1 MLNFNLILFIS
12 SQKGEIPIEKNVKV
26 VDEKGNVYEATY
38 PKRAKG
44 LVKNGRARF
53 IDENTICLAC
63 PPDIE
68 NENISE
74 DKIMTDIN
82 LNANVIENAGN
93 NIEVSSKFNLDYAL
107 RSIEKIR
114 DDTAYLKDT
123 IEALKG
129 MERSGGPGDVAGE
142 AKGRAL
148 QKVAESREATN
159 QALIRFYEKMYDD
172 LKPQKEDPMVMTMVD
187 LIKASINSGNLD
199 AINELHPV
207 LEILRQLRK

>member
-1 MLNFNLILFIS
+1 M
-12 SQKGEIPIEKNVKV
+12 KV

-63 PPDIE
+63 PPDIV

-82 LNANVIENAGN
+82 VNAGN
-93 NIEVSSKFNLDYAL
+93 YTEVSSKFTLDYAL

-123 IEALKG
+123 IEALKI
-129 MERSGGPGDVAGE
+129 MAKSDGPGDIAGE
-142 AKGRAL
+142 AKGRAY
-148 QKVAESREATN
+148 QKIVESREATN

-187 LIKASINSGNLD
+187 LIKASVNNGNLD

>member
-1 MLNFNLILFIS
+1 M
-12 SQKGEIPIEKNVKV
+12 KV

-82 LNANVIENAGN
+82 VNADVIENAGN
-93 NIEVSSKFNLDYAL
+93 YTEASSKFTLDYAL

-114 DDTAYLKDT
+114 DDTTYLKDT
-123 IEALKG
+123 IEALRL
-129 MERSGGPGDVAGE
+129 MEKSDGPADVAGE

-148 QKVAESREATN
+148 QKVVESREATN

-187 LIKASINSGNLD
+187 LIKASVNNGNLD

>member
-1 MLNFNLILFIS
+1 
-12 SQKGEIPIEKNVKV
+12 
-26 VDEKGNVYEATY
+26 VDENGKVYEATY

-53 IDENTICLAC
+53 VDENTICLCLAC
-63 PPDIE
+63 PPDIV

-82 LNANVIENAGN
+82 VNADVIENAGN
-93 NIEVSSKFNLDYAL
+93 YTEVSSKFTLDYAL

-123 IEALKG
+123 IEALKI
-129 MERSGGPGDVAGE
+129 MAKSDGPGDIAGE
-142 AKGRAL
+142 AKGRAY
-148 QKVAESREATN
+148 QKIVESREATN

-172 LKPQKEDPMVMTMVD
+172 LKPQREDPMVMTMVD

-207 LEILRQLRK
+207 LEILRQIRNSK

>member
-1 MLNFNLILFIS
+1 M
-12 SQKGEIPIEKNVKV
+12 
-26 VDEKGNVYEATY
+26 DEKGNVYEATY

-82 LNANVIENAGN
+82 VNADVIENAGN
-93 NIEVSSKFNLDYAL
+93 YTEASSKFTLDYAL

-114 DDTAYLKDT
+114 DDTTYLKDT
-123 IEALKG
+123 IEALRL
-129 MERSGGPGDVAGE
+129 MEKSDGPADVAGE

-148 QKVAESREATN
+148 QKVVESREATN

-172 LKPQKEDPMVMTMVD
+172 LKPHKESTKN
-187 LIKASINSGNLD
+187 KA
-199 AINELHPV
+199 
-207 LEILRQLRK
+207 

>member
-1 MLNFNLILFIS
+1 M
-12 SQKGEIPIEKNVKV
+12 
-26 VDEKGNVYEATY
+26 DEKGNVYEATY

-63 PPDIE
+63 PPDIV

-82 LNANVIENAGN
+82 VNAGN
-93 NIEVSSKFNLDYAL
+93 YTEVSSKFTLDYAL

-123 IEALKG
+123 IEA
-129 MERSGGPGDVAGE
+129 
-142 AKGRAL
+142 
-148 QKVAESREATN
+148 
-159 QALIRFYEKMYDD
+159 
-172 LKPQKEDPMVMTMVD
+172 
-187 LIKASINSGNLD
+187 
-199 AINELHPV
+199 
-207 LEILRQLRK
+207 

>member
-1 MLNFNLILFIS
+1 M
-12 SQKGEIPIEKNVKV
+12 
-26 VDEKGNVYEATY
+26 DEKGNVYEATY

-82 LNANVIENAGN
+82 VNAGN
-93 NIEVSSKFNLDYAL
+93 YTEASSKFTLDYAL

-114 DDTAYLKDT
+114 DDTTYLKDT
-123 IEALKG
+123 IEALRL
-129 MERSGGPGDVAGE
+129 MEKSDGPADVAGE

-148 QKVAESREATN
+148 QKVVESREATN

-187 LIKASINSGNLD
+187 LIKASVNNGNLD

>member
-1 MLNFNLILFIS
+1 MT
-12 SQKGEIPIEKNVKV
+12 PIEKNIIV
-26 VDEKGNVYEATY
+26 VDEQGNVYEATY

-82 LNANVIENAGN
+82 VNADVIENAGN
-93 NIEVSSKFNLDYAL
+93 DTEVSSKFNLDYAL

-123 IEALKG
+123 IEALKI
-129 MERSGGPGDVAGE
+129 MAKSDGPGDIAGE
-142 AKGRAL
+142 AKGRAY
-148 QKVAESREATN
+148 QKIVESREATN